1 MSGRKRKAMTT
12 EPVKEEEDMVEEEPA
27 DTTAAAATAAAAD
40 DDDDDDDDDDCT
52 YVVLDVP
59 ADVATAEELAALGP
73 EAFDLDRFG
82 TSAPTVKIKDKVLSG
97 TYEPLVASQLVFERP
112 EGAGQRW
119 KLSAVSNK
127 RIALSKDGDGR

>member
-1 MSGRKRKAMTT
+1 MTT

-27 DTTAAAATAAAAD
+27 DTTAAATAVAAAAATAAAA
-40 DDDDDDDDDDCT
+40 DDDDDDDDDCT